1 MKHIY
6 EYMDITKEEFE
17 NRPFDESKWDRMIAD
32 DDYYTVKDMY
42 ADQAGINL
50 GDADDSVYGDKY
62 VYTDDDGVERVVFV
76 REVVQE

>member
-17 NRPFDESKWDRMIAD
+17 SSPFDESRWERMIAD

-50 GDADDSVYGDKY
+50 GDADDSVYGSAY
-62 VYTDDDGVERVVFV
+62 VYTDDNSVEHIVFV
-76 REVVQE
+76 RKALQE

>member
-17 NRPFDESKWDRMIAD
+17 SSPFDESKWERMIAD

-42 ADQAGINL
+42 ADQAGIDL
-50 GDADDSVYGDKY
+50 GDADDSVYGDMY